1 MKFLLACQELNY
13 NSILADDLGLGKSLQ
28 TIALLSYLMMKGV
41 YGPHI
46 VVVPSTLL
54 YNWENEFRK
63 WSPAINVKVYYGSK
77 QEREKL
83 RAGWSYESHN
93 SVILTSYNI
102 AVLDCAFLKRKQ
114 YFYMILD
121 EAHLIRN
128 SSSKAWYT
136 LLSF

>member
-54 YNWENEFRK
+54 YNWENELENG
-63 WSPAINVKVYYGSK
+63 AL
-77 QEREKL
+77 Q
-83 RAGWSYESHN
+83 
-93 SVILTSYNI
+93 
-102 AVLDCAFLKRKQ
+102 
-114 YFYMILD
+114 
-121 EAHLIRN
+121 
-128 SSSKAWYT
+128 
-136 LLSF
+136 